1 MALIVVAIIIVLIA
15 LIIKFKPAYKVTLA
29 GEFVGFVESKKIEQ
43 GRINDYMNNTE
54 GNIAF
59 IDIKEMPRYSFTL
72 VSRDEK
78 TSEDEILDKVKE
90 TAEITYK
97 TYAIS
102 LDGDKQMEVATE
114 EEANSIIGAV
124 TEDLIEGVDMDFG
137 INKVYT
143 SELNLENK
151 DEAIASLNEI
161 KDERVE
167 AYEAEK
173 ARQAAAAAA
182 AARVYASSSYT
193 YSSGGGNVG
202 SMLMPVYGILTS
214 RFGSRGGHTGLDIAT
229 SMGTPIRAAAS
240 GTVTSVV
247 YSNVSY
253 GNKIIIRHG
262 DGVETLYAHLHDI
275 WVDQGETVSAGQ
287 QIGCVGS
294 TGNSTGPHLH
304 FEGRVNGSPVN
315 PSNYVD

>member
-1 MALIVVAIIIVLIA
+1 MLGA

-43 GRINDYMNNTE
+43 GRINDYINNTE

-59 IDIKEMPRYSFTL
+59 IDVKELPRYSFTL
-72 VSRDEK
+72 VSRDER
-78 TSEDEILDKVKE
+78 TSEDEILDKVKDS
-90 TAEITYK
+90 AEITYK

-102 LDGDKQMEVATE
+102 LDGDKKMEVATE
-114 EEANSIIGAV
+114 EEANSIISTV
-124 TEDLIEGVDMDFG
+124 TEDLIEGVDMELG

-143 SELNLENK
+143 SELNLENT
-151 DEAIASLNEI
+151 ENAIASLNEI

-167 AYEAEK
+167 EYEAEQ

-182 AARVYASSSYT
+182 AARRSYASSSYT
-193 YSSGGGNVG
+193 YSTGSGNAG

-229 SMGTPIRAAAS
+229 SMGTPIRAAD
-240 GTVTSVV
+240 GGVVTSVV

-275 WVDQGETVSAGQ
+275 WVNQGETISRGQ

-304 FEGRVNGSPVN
+304 FEVRINGSPVN
-315 PSNYVD
+315 PSNYVN

>member
-1 MALIVVAIIIVLIA
+1 
-15 LIIKFKPAYKVTLA
+15 
-29 GEFVGFVESKKIEQ
+29 
-43 GRINDYMNNTE
+43 
-54 GNIAF
+54 
-59 IDIKEMPRYSFTL
+59 MPRYSFTL

-90 TAEITYK
+90 SSEITYK
-97 TYAIS
+97 TYAIA
-102 LDGDKQMEVATE
+102 LDGDKQMEVASE
-114 EEANSIIGAV
+114 EEANSIISQV
-124 TEDLIEGVDMDFG
+124 TEDLVEGVDMDFG

-143 SELNLENK
+143 SQLNLENT
-151 DEAIASLNEI
+151 ENAIATLNEI

-182 AARVYASSSYT
+182 AAARVYASTSSNYT
-193 YSSGGGNVG
+193 YSTGGGNIG
-202 SMLMPVYGILTS
+202 GMLMPVYGILTS

-240 GTVTSVV
+240 GTVTSVI

-275 WVDQGETVSAGQ
+275 WVDQGETVSKGQ

-304 FEGRVNGSPVN
+304 FEVRVNGSPVN
-315 PSNYVD
+315 PSNYID